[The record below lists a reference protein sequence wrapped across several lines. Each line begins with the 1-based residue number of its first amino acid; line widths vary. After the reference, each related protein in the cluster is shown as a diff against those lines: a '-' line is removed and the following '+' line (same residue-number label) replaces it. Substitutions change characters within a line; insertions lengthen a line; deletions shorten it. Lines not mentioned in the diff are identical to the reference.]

1 MTFIFNFSN
10 TFLNNIAIK
19 IQHNKICVMQLKQC
33 LVRKFMPLNT
43 CVRKGRIC
51 KSSDLNFYIKNLEKE
66 EQMKTK
72 VSRGKK
78 IKILGQK
85 TNK

>member
-1 MTFIFNFSN
+1 
-10 TFLNNIAIK
+10 
-19 IQHNKICVMQLKQC
+19 
-33 LVRKFMPLNT
+33 MPLNT

-72 VSRGKK
+72 VSRGRKWKYWGRKQRNRKQTSGKVNK
-78 IKILGQK
+78 IKSCLRRIK
-85 TNK
+85 VMINF